1 VEFNRLPAM
10 KKPVDIET
18 LKQFFCFVELT
29 PEEAREVASL
39 LVKIDL
45 KSGQTLFRRGDT
57 CTAVYLVIS
66 GEVQI
71 RIEGSNGSPHTLVT
85 LGPGA
90 ILGEMG
96 PLTNEPRGATS
107 VAVADT
113 HLAELP
119 INAFRNGL
127 ERGDRW
133 ATKFLMATARV
144 LAQRL
149 AALNKET
156 ISMMA
161 QLEKSRTQAKPPV
174 EDELERLRRRLLT
187 EWTF

>member
-1 VEFNRLPAM
+1 MNS
-10 KKPVDIET
+10 PVDSEV
-18 LKQFFCFVELT
+18 LKRFSCFVDLT
-29 PEEAREVASL
+29 SEEAREVAGL
-39 LVKIDL
+39 LSTIDL
-45 KSGQTLFRRGDT
+45 ENGETLFQQGEPS
-57 CTAVYLVIS
+57 TAVYLLIS

-71 RIEGSNGSPHTLVT
+71 RVEGSDQSPRNLVT

-90 ILGEMG
+90 IIGEIG
-96 PLTNEPRGATS
+96 PLTSEPRGATCI
-107 VAVADT
+107 ACTDT
-113 HLAELP
+113 HLAQLP
-119 INAFRNGL
+119 YSALNARL

-133 ATKFLMATARV
+133 ATRFLMATAKV

-156 ISMMA
+156 LSILA
-161 QLEKSRTQAKPPV
+161 QLEKSKSNVRA

>member
-1 VEFNRLPAM
+1 MNS
-10 KKPVDIET
+10 PVDAEM
-18 LKQFFCFVELT
+18 LKRFFCFADLT
-29 PEEAREVASL
+29 SEQAREVAGL
-39 LVKIDL
+39 LSTIDL
-45 KSGQTLFRRGDT
+45 ENGETLFQQGEPS
-57 CTAVYLVIS
+57 TAVYLLIS

-71 RIEGSNGSPHTLVT
+71 RIEGSDGSLRNLVT

-90 ILGEMG
+90 IIGEMG
-96 PLTNEPRGATS
+96 PLTSEPRGATCI
-107 VAVADT
+107 ARTDT
-113 HLAELP
+113 HLAHLP
-119 INAFRNGL
+119 YHALNAGL

-133 ATKFLMATARV
+133 ATRFLMATAKV

-156 ISMMA
+156 LSIMA
-161 QLEKSRTQAKPPV
+161 QLEKSKSTLRT

>member
-1 VEFNRLPAM
+1 MNS
-10 KKPVDIET
+10 PVDSEV
-18 LKQFFCFVELT
+18 LKRFSCFVDLT
-29 PEEAREVASL
+29 SEEAREVAGL
-39 LVKIDL
+39 LSTIDL
-45 KSGQTLFRRGDT
+45 ENGETLFQQGEPS
-57 CTAVYLVIS
+57 TAVYLLIS

-71 RIEGSNGSPHTLVT
+71 RIEGSDQSPRNLVT

-90 ILGEMG
+90 IIGEIG
-96 PLTNEPRGATS
+96 PLTSEPRGATCI
-107 VAVADT
+107 ACTDT
-113 HLAELP
+113 HLAQLP
-119 INAFRNGL
+119 YSALNARL

-133 ATKFLMATARV
+133 ATRFLMATAKV

-156 ISMMA
+156 LSILA
-161 QLEKSRTQAKPPV
+161 QLEKSKSNVRA

>member
-1 VEFNRLPAM
+1 MNS
-10 KKPVDIET
+10 PVDSKV
-18 LKQFFCFVELT
+18 LRRFFCFADLT
-29 PEEAREVASL
+29 SEEARKVAEL
-39 LVKIDL
+39 LSTIDL
-45 KSGQTLFRRGDT
+45 ENGETLFQQGEPS
-57 CTAVYLVIS
+57 TAVYLLIS

-71 RIEGSNGSPHTLVT
+71 RIEGSDRSPRNLVT

-90 ILGEMG
+90 IIGEMG
-96 PLTNEPRGATS
+96 PLTSEPRGATCI
-107 VAVADT
+107 ARTDT
-113 HLAELP
+113 HLAQLP
-119 INAFRNGL
+119 YSALNAGL

-133 ATKFLMATARV
+133 ATRFLMATAKV

-156 ISMMA
+156 LSIMA
-161 QLEKSRTQAKPPV
+161 QLEKSKSKIPV

>member
-1 VEFNRLPAM
+1 M
-10 KKPVDIET
+10 KPPVDAEIV
-18 LKQFFCFVELT
+18 KQFSCFAELT
-29 PEEAREVASL
+29 PEEAREVAGL
-39 LVKIDL
+39 LGMINL
-45 KSGQTLFRRGDT
+45 KSGETLFRQGDA
-57 CTAVYLVIS
+57 CTAVFLVIS

-71 RIEGSNGSPHTLVT
+71 RIESSTQSPRTLVT
-85 LGPGA
+85 LEPGA

-96 PLTNEPRGATS
+96 PLTDEPRGATS
-107 VAVADT
+107 VALEDT

-119 INAFRNGL
+119 MSALSAGL

-133 ATKFLMATARV
+133 ATKFLMATAKV

-156 ISMMA
+156 ISVMA
-161 QLEKSRTQAKPPV
+161 QLEQSRSSIKPPA
-174 EDELERLRRRLLT
+174 EDELERLRRRLLS

>member
-1 VEFNRLPAM
+1 MNSPVEA
-10 KKPVDIET
+10 KV
-18 LKQFFCFVELT
+18 LKSFFCFADLT
-29 PEEAREVASL
+29 LEQAQEVAGL
-39 LVKIDL
+39 LSTIDL
-45 KSGQTLFRRGDT
+45 ENGETLFQQGEPS
-57 CTAVYLVIS
+57 TAVYLLIT

-71 RIEGSNGSPHTLVT
+71 RIEGSDRSPRNLVT

-90 ILGEMG
+90 IIGEMG
-96 PLTNEPRGATS
+96 PLTSEPRGATCI
-107 VAVADT
+107 ARTDT

-119 INAFRNGL
+119 YRALNAGL

-133 ATKFLMATARV
+133 ATSFILATAKV

-156 ISMMA
+156 LSIMA
-161 QLEKSRTQAKPPV
+161 ELEKSKSDVRT

-187 EWTF
+187 DWTF

>member
-1 VEFNRLPAM
+1 MKSQAM
-10 KKPVDIET
+10 KRPVDAEM
-18 LKQFFCFVELT
+18 LKQYFCFVELT
-29 PEEAREVASL
+29 PEEAREVAGL
-39 LVKIDL
+39 LGAIDL
-45 KSGQTLFRRGDT
+45 ESGETLFRQGDA

-66 GEVQI
+66 GEVEI
-71 RIEGSNGSPHTLVT
+71 RIESPGQSPHSLVT

-96 PLTNEPRGATS
+96 PLTDEPRGATS
-107 VAVADT
+107 VAITDT

-119 INAFRNGL
+119 MGALDAGL

-133 ATKFLMATARV
+133 ATKFLMATAKV

-156 ISMMA
+156 ISIVD
-161 QLEKSRTQAKPPV
+161 QLEKSKSKVPV

>member
-1 VEFNRLPAM
+1 M
-10 KKPVDIET
+10 KPTLDT
-18 LKQFFCFVELT
+18 DALKQFSCFAELRA
-29 PEEAREVASL
+29 EEGREVAGL
-39 LVKIDL
+39 LGTIEL
-45 KSGQTLFRRGDT
+45 RSGETLFRQGDA

-71 RIEGSNGSPHTLVT
+71 RIDSSGQSPRSLVT

-96 PLTNEPRGATS
+96 PLTDEPRGATS
-107 VAVADT
+107 VALADT
-113 HLAELP
+113 RLAELP
-119 INAFRNGL
+119 CEAL
-127 ERGDRW
+127 DAACERGDRW
-133 ATKFLMATARV
+133 ATKFLMATART

-161 QLEKSRTQAKPPV
+161 QLEESKSIRPA
-174 EDELERLRRRLLT
+174 EDELERLRRRLLA

>member
-1 VEFNRLPAM
+1 M
-10 KKPVDIET
+10 KPSVDAEIV
-18 LKQFFCFVELT
+18 KQFSCFAELT
-29 PEEAREVASL
+29 PEEAREVVGL
-39 LVKIDL
+39 LGTIDL
-45 KSGQTLFRRGDT
+45 KSGETLFRQGDAS
-57 CTAVYLVIS
+57 TAVYLVIS
-66 GEVQI
+66 GKVQI
-71 RIEGSNGSPHTLVT
+71 RIESSDQSSHTLVT

-96 PLTNEPRGATS
+96 PLTDEPRGATS
-107 VAVADT
+107 IALTDT

-119 INAFRNGL
+119 CSGLNAGL
-127 ERGDRW
+127 ARGDQW

-156 ISMMA
+156 ISIMA
-161 QLEKSRTQAKPPV
+161 QLEKSRSATKPPI

>member
-1 VEFNRLPAM
+1 MKSQAM
-10 KKPVDIET
+10 KPSVDAEM
-18 LKQFFCFVELT
+18 LKQYFCFVELT
-29 PEEAREVASL
+29 PEEAREVAGL
-39 LVKIDL
+39 LGTIEL
-45 KSGQTLFRRGDT
+45 QSGETLFRQGDP
-57 CTAVYLVIS
+57 CTAVYLLIS
-66 GEVQI
+66 GAVEI
-71 RIEGSNGSPHTLVT
+71 RIDTPGQSPHSLVT

-96 PLTNEPRGATS
+96 PLIDEPRGATS

-119 INAFRNGL
+119 IGTLDAGL
-127 ERGDRW
+127 AHGDRW
-133 ATKFLMATARV
+133 ATKFLMATAKV

-149 AALNKET
+149 SALNKET
-156 ISMMA
+156 MTIMA
-161 QLEKSRTQAKPPV
+161 QLEKSRSAAKPPV

>member
-1 VEFNRLPAM
+1 MNSPFHSEM
-10 KKPVDIET
+10 
-18 LKQFFCFVELT
+18 LKRFFCFADLMS
-29 PEEAREVASL
+29 EEAREVAGL
-39 LVKIDL
+39 LSTIDL
-45 KSGQTLFRRGDT
+45 ENGETLFQQGEPS
-57 CTAVYLVIS
+57 TAVYLLIS

-71 RIEGSNGSPHTLVT
+71 QIEDSDRSSRNLVR

-96 PLTNEPRGATS
+96 PLTSEPRGATCI
-107 VAVADT
+107 ACTDT
-113 HLAELP
+113 HLAQLP
-119 INAFRNGL
+119 YSALNAGL

-133 ATKFLMATARV
+133 ATRFLLATAKV

-156 ISMMA
+156 LSIVA
-161 QLEKSRTQAKPPV
+161 RLEKSKSEVRA